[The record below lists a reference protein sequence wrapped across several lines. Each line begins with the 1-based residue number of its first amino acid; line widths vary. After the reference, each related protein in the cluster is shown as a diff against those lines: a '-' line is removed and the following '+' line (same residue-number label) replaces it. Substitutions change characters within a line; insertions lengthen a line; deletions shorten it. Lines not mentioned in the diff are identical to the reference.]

1 MPAALVAPA
10 MDAVLAYK
18 QMPSDVIRPIM
29 QLIDWLLWCVLL
41 FCLAWMILAAGRLW
55 YAFRDDLAANDAT
68 HGVVMS
74 LLGAIMATSA
84 SGIALALLPT

>member
-1 MPAALVAPA
+1 MPPA
-10 MDAVLAYK
+10 VVLLAYK
-18 QMPSDVIRPIM
+18 QMPADVLRPIM

-41 FCLAWMILAAGRLW
+41 LCMAWMIVSAGRMW
-55 YAFRDDLAANDAT
+55 YTFRNAEWAENDAT

-74 LLGAIMATSA
+74 LLGAIMASSA

>member
-1 MPAALVAPA
+1 MSSAV
-10 MDAVLAYK
+10 AVLAYK
-18 QMPSDVIRPIM
+18 QMPADVIRPLM
-29 QLIDWLLWCVLL
+29 QLVDWLLWCVLL
-41 FCLAWMILAAGRLW
+41 FCLAWMILAAGRAW
-55 YAFRDDLAANDAT
+55 YAFRGGDWAANEAT